1 MNAKEKTILAA
12 IIISAIAVV
21 TAWAYGA

>member
-1 MNAKEKTILAA
+1 VREMAMLAA
-12 IIISAIAVV
+12 IIISAIAAV